1 MGRKKISIA
10 RISDERNRQVTFTK
24 RKFGLMK
31 KAYELSVLCDCEI
44 SVIIFNSH
52 NKLFQYASTD
62 MDKVLL
68 KYTEY
73 DQPHESQ
80 TNKDILETINRK
92 GLNSFGPDSPEG
104 DDYHIPDHDSP
115 PRNNENSA
123 TPGHG
128 GGQHPSSAVPATA
141 SHETNDFHTLLNN
154 RNHNIIANNARP
166 GVNIP
171 FGGSVPYGIPGLTSP
186 FESGT
191 AHPAPQPTAAAPPP
205 GLLTNHPSGVAT
217 AASTQIGGQHATS
230 QMPPVNSVVR
240 MLDMTSSYNGSGIV
254 TTSSAHAAPSTSPN
268 GNTAPTGSH
277 QRLPDPP
284 PTSTPDPSASPPG
297 PSPMKQDH
305 HPFNAASGMFAAAAA
320 AAAASGN
327 APPPEFANAAA
338 AGFPTVAAAAAAGLN
353 HSAITQW
360 LQLQQ
365 QEAPLPPPLPPQQ
378 PRAASPVKDEPMSPR
393 QGSTHSSGSA
403 SGNGSDY
410 ATL

>member
-240 MLDMTSSYNGSGIV
+240 MLDMTSSYNGIV